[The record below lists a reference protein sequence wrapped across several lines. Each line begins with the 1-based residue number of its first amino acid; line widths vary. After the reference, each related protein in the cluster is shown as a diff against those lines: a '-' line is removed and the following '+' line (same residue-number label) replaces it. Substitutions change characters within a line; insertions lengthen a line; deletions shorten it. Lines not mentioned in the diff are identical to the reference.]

1 MVEQQTQP
9 ESLLAWMACLADATR
24 LRLLRLLERNELGVA
39 ELCDVLQLPQ
49 STVSRHLKVLA
60 DQGWAQ
66 SRRQGTNHL
75 YQLLL
80 DELDP
85 SARRLWILA
94 REQSDQWPT
103 AQHDAQR
110 LLRLL
115 AERQSDSQAFFASAA
130 EHWDKLRDE
139 FYGQSFTIHAL
150 LALLPPGSVVAD
162 LGCGTGRAAALLAP
176 YAGRVI
182 GVDNSPAMLKAARR
196 RTADMTNVE
205 LRRGDLE
212 ALPIEPGSCDAA
224 LLLLGLTYVS
234 DPPAV
239 LRESLR
245 VLRPGARVVIVD
257 LLAHDRDDFRKQMDQ
272 RWPGFATTKMEAM
285 LHEAGYVSIAVRP
298 LAPEAK
304 VKGPGLFLATA
315 LRLTNGDAPFSNPTC
330 DDDTEGL
337 TSTVKRTM

>member
-1 MVEQQTQP
+1 MVEQLAQP
-9 ESLLAWMACLADATR
+9 DSLLAWMGCLADATR

-60 DQGWAQ
+60 DQGWTQ

-75 YQLLL
+75 YQLML
-80 DELDP
+80 DELEP

-103 AQHDAQR
+103 ARHDATR
-110 LLRLL
+110 LQRLL
-115 AERQSDSQAFFASAA
+115 AERTSDSQAFFSATA

-139 FYGQSFTIHAL
+139 FYGQSFTTHAL

-182 GVDNSPAMLKAARR
+182 GVDNSAAMLKAAKR
-196 RTADMTNVE
+196 RTGDATNVE
-205 LRRGDLE
+205 LRRGNLE
-212 ALPIEPGSCDAA
+212 ELPIDSASCDAA
-224 LLLLGLTYVS
+224 LLLLGLTYVV

-239 LRESLR
+239 LREALR
-245 VLRPGARVVIVD
+245 VLKPGGRVVIVD
-257 LLAHDRDDFRKQMDQ
+257 LLAHDRDGFRKQMDQ
-272 RWPGFATTKMEAM
+272 RWPGFTPAKIEGM
-285 LHEAGYVSIAVRP
+285 LHEAGFETIAVRP
-298 LAPEAK
+298 LPAEAK
-304 VKGPGLFLATA
+304 VKGPGLFLASGVHSP
-315 LRLTNGDAPFSNPTC
+315 RG
-330 DDDTEGL
+330 E
-337 TSTVKRTM
+337 